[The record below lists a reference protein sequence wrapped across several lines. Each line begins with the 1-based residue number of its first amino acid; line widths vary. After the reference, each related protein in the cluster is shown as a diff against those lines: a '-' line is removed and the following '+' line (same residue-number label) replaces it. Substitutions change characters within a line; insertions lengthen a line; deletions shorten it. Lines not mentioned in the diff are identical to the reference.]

1 MASANQYKAMM
12 DQAEPP
18 AHLQDD
24 VMARLGELRGEKAAG
39 REGATCGPQAFI
51 ARAGGKRRAVPR
63 AAKVLTGAL
72 AAAVVAGALI
82 AVPALLPGVPGGS
95 EGAGAGTPAS
105 SLAEQFG
112 LALYADADEGGQTV
126 SVATADE
133 GIVPFGGEG
142 GPRPSALSYQLNLA
156 CVGEGIESV
165 IYAIDGEDVA
175 LELIDMKPLEDG
187 TLVPSTYTAS
197 QEFTLD
203 YADQQPEDLCRLV
216 KVDLRTPEE
225 RDWSARVADV
235 LARLD
240 AATDPA
246 EKEALNNELTELD
259 KEQADS
265 INGGYE
271 ALGQDEDARYAA
283 MDELFFEASCEAAQ
297 KIGQATLSA
306 TATFTDGT
314 TLMRRYRIMPVEN
327 FEQVFADRMAANR
340 EQGRPDDDP
349 RLTAPLFEITELA

>member
-1 MASANQYKAMM
+1 MISANQYKAMM

-18 AHLQDD
+18 AHLRDD
-24 VMARLGELRGEKAAG
+24 VMARLGELRGEK
-39 REGATCGPQAFI
+39 
-51 ARAGGKRRAVPR
+51 
-63 AAKVLTGAL
+63 
-72 AAAVVAGALI
+72 
-82 AVPALLPGVPGGS
+82 
-95 EGAGAGTPAS
+95 
-105 SLAEQFG
+105 
-112 LALYADADEGGQTV
+112 
-126 SVATADE
+126 ADE

-165 IYAIDGEDVA
+165 TYAIEGEDVA
-175 LELIDMKPLEDG
+175 FELIDMKPLEDG

-203 YADQQPEDLCRLV
+203 YADQQPEDLYRLV

-225 RDWSARVADV
+225 RDWSALVADV
-235 LARLD
+235 LARLE

-246 EKEALNNELTELD
+246 EKEALSNELTELD
-259 KEQADS
+259 KKQADR

-349 RLTAPLFEITELA
+349 RLTASLFEITELA

>member
-1 MASANQYKAMM
+1 MCRS
-12 DQAEPP
+12 
-18 AHLQDD
+18 
-24 VMARLGELRGEKAAG
+24 
-39 REGATCGPQAFI
+39 
-51 ARAGGKRRAVPR
+51 
-63 AAKVLTGAL
+63 
-72 AAAVVAGALI
+72 
-82 AVPALLPGVPGGS
+82 
-95 EGAGAGTPAS
+95 
-105 SLAEQFG
+105 
-112 LALYADADEGGQTV
+112 
-126 SVATADE
+126 
-133 GIVPFGGEG
+133 GGEG

-175 LELIDMKPLEDG
+175 FELIDMKPLEDG

-283 MDELFFEASCEAAQ
+283 MDELFFEHPAR
-297 KIGQATLSA
+297 LHRRSA
-306 TATFTDGT
+306 RQRFRPPPVHDGT
-314 TLMRRYRIMPVEN
+314 TLMRRYRIMPVRTSSRCSPT
-327 FEQVFADRMAANR
+327 VWPPIASKVVLTTT
-340 EQGRPDDDP
+340 P

>member
-1 MASANQYKAMM
+1 
-12 DQAEPP
+12 
-18 AHLQDD
+18 
-24 VMARLGELRGEKAAG
+24 MARLGELRGEKAAG

-175 LELIDMKPLEDG
+175 FELIDMKPLEDG

-225 RDWSARVADV
+225 RDWSARVADAV
-235 LARLD
+235 SY
-240 AATDPA
+240 TH
-246 EKEALNNELTELD
+246 LTLPTKLE
-259 KEQADS
+259 
-265 INGGYE
+265 
-271 ALGQDEDARYAA
+271 
-283 MDELFFEASCEAAQ
+283 
-297 KIGQATLSA
+297 
-306 TATFTDGT
+306 
-314 TLMRRYRIMPVEN
+314 V
-327 FEQVFADRMAANR
+327 
-340 EQGRPDDDP
+340 
-349 RLTAPLFEITELA
+349 